1 VTATRQSLLDDL
13 RRLGLEAGDVVLQHP
28 SFKALGPVAG
38 GPAAALDALL
48 AAVGPAGTLLA
59 FVSWDRSPYD
69 AFVSG
74 PGLARDERAAW
85 PAFDP
90 SAAGVDR
97 AIAGVLGG
105 LLAGHPAAARSAN
118 PDLSF
123 AAVGREARAL
133 VEGHALDHGFGPG
146 SPLDRLAG
154 VGGKVLLLGAPLGS
168 ATIVHHAE
176 YLCDVPGKLTV
187 EYEVPILV
195 DGRKIWRPATQ
206 LDSNGFLAVIK
217 ARGEDHVAE
226 AVRAYLP
233 LERHRDGRVGRA
245 WCHLFDAADLLA
257 HAVRHLECRYRRG

>member
-1 VTATRQSLLDDL
+1 MTATTQSLLDDL

-48 AAVGPAGTLLA
+48 AAVGPEGTLAA

-74 PGLARDERAAW
+74 PGLTPDERAAW

-90 SAAGVDR
+90 GTAGVDR
-97 AIAGVLGG
+97 TIAGVLGG
-105 LLAGHPAAARSAN
+105 LLAGHPAVARSAN

-123 AAVGREARAL
+123 AAVGRDARAL
-133 VEGHALDHGFGPG
+133 VEELALDHGFGPG

-154 VGGKVLLLGAPLGS
+154 AGGKVLLLGAPLGS

-176 YLCDVPGKLTV
+176 YLCDLPGKLTGA
-187 EYEVPILV
+187 YDVPILV
-195 DGRKIWRPATQ
+195 GGQKVWRPVTQ
-206 LDSNGFLAVIK
+206 LDSNGFLAAIK
-217 ARGEDHVAE
+217 ASGEDHVAE
-226 AVRAYLP
+226 AVHAYLP
-233 LERHRDGRVGRA
+233 LGRHREGRVGRA
-245 WCHLFDAADLLA
+245 WCHLYDARDLLA
-257 HAVRHLECRYRRG
+257 HAVRHLEEQYGG

>member
-1 VTATRQSLLDDL
+1 VTATTRILFDDL

-195 DGRKIWRPATQ
+195 GGQKVWRPVTQ

-217 ARGEDHVAE
+217 ARGGDHVAD

-233 LERHRDGRVGRA
+233 LARHREGRIGQA
-245 WCHLFDAADLLA
+245 WCHLFDARDLLA
-257 HAVRHLECRYRRG
+257 HAVRHLEEQYGG